1 MTETKHNK
9 YFVWKKEGKY
19 LVLSFWGFKR
29 NFMFYAIWDKVL
41 WVELRV
47 SENILKADAIN
58 WWELDYKTL
67 IDFDSRQFIQ
77 LNDNL
82 DKRGTENDYK

>member
-1 MTETKHNK
+1 
-9 YFVWKKEGKY
+9 
-19 LVLSFWGFKR
+19 
-29 NFMFYAIWDKVL
+29 MFYAIWDNVL

-77 LNDNL
+77 LTDNL
-82 DKRGTENDYK
+82 DKRGTEND

>member
-1 MTETKHNK
+1 MSKVKHNK
-9 YFVWKKEGKY
+9 YFIWIKQDKY

-29 NFMFYAIWDKVL
+29 NFMLYAIWDKVF
-41 WVELRV
+41 WVDLRV
-47 SENILKADAIN
+47 LENILKANAIN

-67 IDFDSRQFIQ
+67 IDFDSRQYVQ

-82 DKRGTENDYK
+82 NKRGTENDCK